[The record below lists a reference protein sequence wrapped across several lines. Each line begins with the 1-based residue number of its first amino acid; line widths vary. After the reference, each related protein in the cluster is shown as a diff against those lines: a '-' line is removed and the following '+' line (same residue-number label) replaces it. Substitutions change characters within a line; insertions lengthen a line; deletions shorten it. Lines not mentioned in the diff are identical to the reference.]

1 MHIILIQTFLLS
13 KFISRYQEEKK
24 DFETRFKELENN
36 LKRKYE
42 RYFEYHFKQLNHS
55 YFTSKI
61 NLKRQYKIAI

>member
-42 RYFEYHFKQLNHS
+42 RYFEYYLTAKSFIF
-55 YFTSKI
+55 YF
-61 NLKRQYKIAI
+61 